1 MAAPTLSELSRKIPF
16 PNRVQGK
23 HLQRSFRVLR
33 EGGKLVCYG
42 FYNAVI
48 GKGGNI
54 PLDFLR
60 LQMWNL
66 LPNHRSTA
74 LYSIGATRKKHLK
87 WFSQDLTT
95 LFNWLKQKKITPI
108 IARKLP
114 MTEAAQAY
122 ELIENAQVK
131 GKVILEVASHLS

>member
-1 MAAPTLSELSRKIPF
+1 M
-16 PNRVQGK
+16 
-23 HLQRSFRVLR
+23 
-33 EGGKLVCYG
+33 
-42 FYNAVI
+42 

-74 LYSIGATRKKHLK
+74 LYSIGATRKKHPE

-95 LFNWLKQKKITPI
+95 LFNWLKEKKITPI
-108 IARKLP
+108 IDRTLP
-114 MTEAAQAY
+114 LSEAVQAY

-131 GKVILEVASHLS
+131 GKVILEVASHL